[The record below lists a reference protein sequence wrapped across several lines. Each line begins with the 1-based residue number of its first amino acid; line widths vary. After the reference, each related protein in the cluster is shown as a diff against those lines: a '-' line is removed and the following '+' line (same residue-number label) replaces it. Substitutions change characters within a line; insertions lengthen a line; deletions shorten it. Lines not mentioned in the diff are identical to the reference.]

1 MSAYREAQRKKAIDL
16 RDEMFKD
23 PGDGM
28 FAGKKRDFVL
38 NDPILNLWAGI
49 RYDAIDYFKS
59 NAIAWWHGADDEPT
73 GHLLSSQIS
82 CVNHLYALR
91 QRIDLAT
98 AVLKRIDRRITS
110 AKVVDNGFVEFEING
125 QKNYLNERSHTRGVN
140 STSVDAVMVGEKESG
155 KNILFLI
162 EWKYTEEYTP
172 ESKYIP
178 ERYNIYNP
186 FLLEQS
192 CPIKTDSFEKLYYE
206 PYYQLMR
213 QTLLGWKMT
222 EEGEYDCDEYI
233 YLHIIPINNKEL
245 RLRITSSNLAGQDM
259 SDAWKRVLV
268 NSEKYKVFSPEELFE
283 PLKYEKDVQSL
294 LNYLKKR
301 YWE

>member
-1 MSAYREAQRKKAIDL
+1 MSAYREAQRKKAIEL

-23 PGDGM
+23 PGDGL
-28 FAGKKRDFVL
+28 FAGRKYDFVL

-49 RYDAIDYFKS
+49 RYDAIEYFKN

-82 CVNHLYALR
+82 CINHLYALR
-91 QRIDLAT
+91 QRMDLAT
-98 AVLKRIDRRITS
+98 AVLKKIDNRITN
-110 AKVVDNGFVEFEING
+110 AKIVDDGFVEFEING
-125 QKNYLNERSHTRGVN
+125 KKNYLNERSHTRGAN
-140 STSVDAVMVGEKESG
+140 STSVDAVMVGEKGDG

-172 ESKYIP
+172 ENKYIP
-178 ERYNIYNP
+178 ERYETYNP
-186 FLLEQS
+186 FLSEQN
-192 CPIKTDSFEKLYYE
+192 CPIKIDGFEKLYYE

-213 QTLLGWKMT
+213 QTLLGWKMI
-222 EEGEYDCDEYI
+222 EAGEYYCDEYI
-233 YLHIIPINNKEL
+233 HLHIIPTNNKEL
-245 RLRITSSNLAGQDM
+245 KLRITSPNMVGQDM
-259 SDAWKRVLV
+259 SDSWKKVLV

-283 PLKYEKDVQSL
+283 PLKHEKDVQSL